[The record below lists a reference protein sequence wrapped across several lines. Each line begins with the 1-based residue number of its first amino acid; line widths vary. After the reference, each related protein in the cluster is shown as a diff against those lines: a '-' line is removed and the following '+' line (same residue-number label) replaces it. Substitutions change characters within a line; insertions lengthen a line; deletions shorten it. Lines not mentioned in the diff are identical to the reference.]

1 MRSFHPAAVLT
12 LVLSVGSAAAG
23 PPAGPV
29 RAQTPDEPERGTVLG
44 HDADGLEAAER
55 LYGLSLIWREAAY
68 NFPYFEHVPELDW
81 DSAYRAAIP
90 RVLQATSTLAY
101 YRELQR
107 FMALL
112 EDGHSR
118 VHLPDSIVQRRPFS
132 SPWVDLE
139 AVGGR
144 PMVANVATELADS
157 LPVGSEIV
165 AVEGMAVDAYV
176 ERRVLPW
183 VFASAP
189 HARRIS
195 AVEGSHTRGYGV
207 LVGRAGEPVRV
218 RVATPAGDEV
228 ELTLARDR
236 FDVER
241 TWARAP
247 EDARRPPLVLGW
259 AAPGV
264 AHLELNTFSDGS
276 LVARLDS
283 VLPELRRARGIVI
296 DLRRNSGG
304 SDVIAAGVLARFAEG
319 PFAGAAWRTRI
330 NDAYYRALGSF
341 GRSTLERALPPP
353 EDSALVELAVR
364 HHAGDAW
371 RTEEADTLSPA
382 FDGERIGAPVAILVD
397 RTTASAA
404 ENLLLRI
411 PDDPRFVIVGS
422 PTAGST
428 GQPLVF
434 ALPGGGSG
442 QVVTRA
448 VLLPDGTPLVKT
460 GVVPDVV
467 VEPSIEDVR
476 AGRDPALERAVE
488 LVRQERRP
496 PGMER

>member
-1 MRSFHPAAVLT
+1 MRPPTSGLLVPLALSACASVAVATMEPLH
-12 LVLSVGSAAAG
+12 
-23 PPAGPV
+23 
-29 RAQTPDEPERGTVLG
+29 AQTPAASGPGPGGSVS
-44 HDADGLEAAER
+44 ADGLEAAER
-55 LYGLSLIWREAAY
+55 LHGLSLIWREAAY

-90 RVLQATSTLAY
+90 RVLGAASTLEY

-144 PMVANVATELADS
+144 AMVVNVAVELADS

-165 AVEGMAVDAYV
+165 AVEGMAVEDYI
-176 ERRVLPW
+176 EGRVLPW

-189 HARRIS
+189 HARLIS
-195 AVEGSHTRGYGV
+195 AIEGSHTRGYGV
-207 LVGRAGEPVRV
+207 LVGPAGEVVRV
-218 RVATPAGDEV
+218 RAATPAGDEV
-228 ELTLARDR
+228 ELTLDRDR
-236 FDVER
+236 FEADR
-241 TWARAP
+241 TWARPP
-247 EDARRPPLVLGW
+247 EDARGPPLTLDW

-264 AHLELNTFSDGS
+264 AHLELNSFSNAS

-283 VLPELRRARGIVI
+283 VLPDLRRARAVVI

-304 SDVIAAGVLARFAEG
+304 SDVVAAGVLTRFADG
-319 PFAGAAWRTRI
+319 PFPGPPWRTRT

-341 GRSTLERALPPP
+341 GRATLERALPP
-353 EDSALVELAVR
+353 EDSALVGLAVR

-371 RTEEADTLSPA
+371 RVEPGDTLRPA
-382 FDGERIGAPVAILVD
+382 YDGERIDAPVAILVD

-411 PDDPRFVIVGS
+411 PEGPRFVIVGS

-434 ALPGGGSG
+434 PLPGGGSG

-448 VLLPDGTPLVKT
+448 VLLADGSPLVKT
-460 GVVPDVV
+460 GVVPDVL

-476 AGRDPALERAVE
+476 AGRDPALERAVA
-488 LVRQERRP
+488 LLSGR
-496 PGMER
+496 